1 MNISQQIKKYRE
13 KNNISQEELAEI
25 LFVSRQ
31 TISNW
36 ETKKT
41 YPDLRSLLMM
51 SDYFKTSLDELVK
64 GDLIIIKQNESAQ
77 SLNNWGI
84 LAFGSLILILVGVGI
99 ITSKDINLIYSMPII
114 LLSIFSV
121 FAFYKVEKIKK
132 DENIQTYKEVK
143 AYMENRSLSETKKE
157 IEVENRQK
165 NRLKS
170 IVFKVLSGAF
180 IGVVI
185 LLLVDAVFKI

>member
-99 ITSKDINLIYSMPII
+99 IISKDINLIYSMPII